1 MAKSIVDFTVQK
13 ISDLLIEEAVFLYGV
28 RDKVHQLR
36 TELRMM
42 ECYLQDADRKQE
54 EDETVKNWISEIRE
68 VAYDSDDVIEAYA
81 LKGASRRNSMTG
93 TLNRIKSF
101 ISAISRLIEIH
112 QVGSHVDDIISRI
125 TSLTKSLET
134 FGIRRDRGE
143 ASSSIHGRQRALR
156 RSYSHVI
163 EEDIIGVDYDVKILE
178 SCLVSNNNKGYKIVA
193 IWGMGGLGKTTLAKK
208 VYHST
213 KVKQNFES
221 LAWAYISQHCQA
233 RDVWEGILLK
243 LLSPSKELRE
253 ELANLRDDEVAKK
266 LYQVQVEKKCLVV
279 LDDIWNADSWNN
291 LSPGFPTGR
300 LLSVGSRI
308 LLTTRNTDV
317 ALHMDPTCYLH
328 KPKCLDEDDSWE
340 LFQKKAFPK
349 YDDPDSSITTEM
361 EKLGREMVGR
371 CGGLPLAIIVL
382 GGLLASKPSF
392 YEWDTVRQN
401 INTYLR
407 KAKGKEQLLGVSEV
421 LALSY
426 YELPYQ
432 LKPCFLHLAHFPENL
447 EIQTKKLIRI
457 WVAEGIISSVQ
468 NAGDNEEALEDVAQ
482 RYLTEL
488 VERCMIQVVEKSST
502 GRIRT
507 VQMHNLMRDLCV
519 SKAYEEN
526 FLDMIGSRNVDQ
538 TSTLKDMI
546 GSRNVDQNSTLK
558 ARPTGKVR
566 RIALYLDQDIDRF
579 FPRNLKSH
587 HHLRSILCYHE
598 KTARLSEWSS
608 MKSVLKK
615 CRLLRVLNLEGI
627 QCQMGKLPKEI
638 GFLIHLR
645 FLSLRNT
652 KIVELPNS
660 IGNLKCLQ
668 TLDLLTGNSTV
679 QIPNVIGKMEKLRH
693 LFLPESCGKDVE
705 KWCISNLKS
714 LQTLVNFPAEK
725 CDVKDLMKL
734 TDLRKLV
741 IDDPNFGEV
750 FESTNTN
757 VTFNHLESLF
767 YVSSEEISILE
778 VSAGCPNLY
787 KLHIEGPISNFP
799 SPNQISS
806 KLAKLKLQGSGLV
819 VDPMTTLEK
828 LPNLRLLELQL
839 DSFLGK
845 NMVCSSKGFPQL
857 RSLVLS
863 DLPNLEE
870 WKMEKGAMCCLGK
883 LEISNCTKLE
893 VVPDGIRFV
902 GSLKDLEIRSM
913 FAVFRMKLEKGGDE
927 HYKVQHV
934 PSLVFRYCDY

>member
-28 RDKVHQLR
+28 QDKVHQLR
-36 TELRMM
+36 TDLRMM
-42 ECYLQDADRKQE
+42 ESYLQDADRRQE
-54 EDETVKNWISEIRE
+54 DDETLKNWISEIRE

-81 LKGASRRNSMTG
+81 LKGASRRNNMTG
-93 TLNRIKSF
+93 TFNRIKSF
-101 ISAISRLIEIH
+101 VSMINRLIEIH
-112 QVGSHVDDIISRI
+112 QVGSQVDDIISRI
-125 TSLTKSLET
+125 TSLTSSLET

-143 ASSSIHGRQRALR
+143 ASSSLHGRQKALR

-163 EEDIIGVDYDVKILE
+163 EEDIIGVDYDVKMLE
-178 SCLVSNNNKGYKIVA
+178 SCLVNNNNKGYKIVA

-213 KVKQNFES
+213 KVRQSFES
-221 LAWAYISQHCQA
+221 FAWAYISQHCQA

-253 ELANLRDDEVAKK
+253 EIRDMRDDEVAKK

-279 LDDIWNADSWNN
+279 LDDIWSVDSWNN
-291 LSPGFPTGR
+291 LRPGFPTGS
-300 LLSVGSRI
+300 LLAVGSRI
-308 LLTTRNTDV
+308 LVTTRNTDV
-317 ALHMDPTCYLH
+317 ALHMDPSCYLH

-401 INTYLR
+401 INTHLR

-432 LKPCFLHLAHFPENL
+432 LKPCFLHLAHFPENI
-447 EIQTKKLIRI
+447 EIQTKKLVRI

-468 NAGDNEEALEDVAQ
+468 NSRDNEEALEDVAQ
-482 RYLTEL
+482 RYFTEL

-526 FLDMIGSRNVDQ
+526 FLNTIDSRNVDQ
-538 TSTLKDMI
+538 TS
-546 GSRNVDQNSTLK
+546 SSK
-558 ARPTGKVR
+558 ARPPGKVR

-579 FPRNLKSH
+579 LPRHLKSH

-608 MKSVLKK
+608 MKSVFKK

-652 KIVELPNS
+652 KIDELPNS

-679 QIPNVIGKMEKLRH
+679 QIPNVIGNMQKLRH
-693 LFLPESCGKDVE
+693 LFLPESCGNIVE
-705 KWCISNLKS
+705 KWCIANLQN
-714 LQTLVNFPAEK
+714 LQTLVNFPADK

-734 TDLRKLV
+734 TELRKLV

-750 FESTNTN
+750 FKSTN
-757 VTFNHLESLF
+757 VKFIHLESLF
-767 YVSSEEISILE
+767 YVSSEDISILE

-787 KLHIEGPISNFP
+787 KLHIEGPITNFP

-845 NMVCSSKGFPQL
+845 KMVCCSKGFPQL

-902 GSLKDLEIRSM
+902 GGLKDLEIRSM

>member
-1 MAKSIVDFTVQK
+1 MAKPIVDFTVQK
-13 ISDLLIEEAVFLYGV
+13 ISDLLIDEAVFLYEV
-28 RDKVHQLR
+28 KDKVQTLR

-42 ECYLQDADRKQE
+42 ESYLQDADRKQD
-54 EDETVKNWISEIRE
+54 EDESLKNWISEIRE
-68 VAYDSDDVIEAYA
+68 AAYDSDDVIEAYA
-81 LKGASRRNSMTG
+81 LKEASRRNMTG
-93 TLNRIKSF
+93 TLNRIKRFVS
-101 ISAISRLIEIH
+101 IINRLIEIH
-112 QVGSHVDDIISRI
+112 QVGSQVDAIISRI
-125 TSLTKSLET
+125 TSLTKSLKT
-134 FGIRRDRGE
+134 FGIKSEIGE
-143 ASSSIHGRQRALR
+143 ASSSIHGRNKALR

-163 EEDIIGVDYDVKILE
+163 EEDIIGVENDVNVLE
-178 SCLVSNNNKGYKIVA
+178 SCLVDNNNKGCKIVA

-213 KVKQNFES
+213 KVRQNFES

-253 ELANLRDDEVAKK
+253 ELVSMKDDEVAKK

-279 LDDIWNADSWNN
+279 LDDIWSVGTWNN
-291 LSPGFPTGR
+291 LSPGFPNER
-300 LLSVGSRI
+300 SLSVVGSKI
-308 LLTTRNTDV
+308 LLTTRNTEV
-317 ALHMDPTCYLH
+317 AMHMDSTCYRHELS
-328 KPKCLDEDDSWE
+328 CLNEDDSWE
-340 LFQKKAFPK
+340 LFQKKACRK
-349 YDDPDSSITTEM
+349 HDDPDPDSRISTEM

-382 GGLLASKPSF
+382 GGLLASKPTF

-401 INTYLR
+401 INSYLR

-447 EIQTKKLIRI
+447 EIQTKKLIRT

-468 NAGDNEEALEDVAQ
+468 SAGDGEEALEDVAQ

-526 FLDMIGSRNVDQ
+526 FLDIIDSRTDQ
-538 TSTLKDMI
+538 TST
-546 GSRNVDQNSTLK
+546 SK

-566 RIALYLDQDIDRF
+566 RIALYLDQDVDRF
-579 FPRNLKSH
+579 FPRHLKSH

-598 KTARLSEWSS
+598 KTARLTEWSL
-608 MKSVLKK
+608 MKSVFKK
-615 CRLLRVLNLEGI
+615 CKLLRVLNLEGI

-652 KIVELPNS
+652 KIDELPNS

-679 QIPNVIGKMEKLRH
+679 QIPNVIGNMEKLRH
-693 LFLPESCGKDVE
+693 LYLPESCGNGIE
-705 KWCISNLKS
+705 KWQLSNLKN

-734 TDLRKLV
+734 TSLRKLV
-741 IDDPNFGEV
+741 IDDPNYGDIFK
-750 FESTNTN
+750 STN

-767 YVSSEEISILE
+767 YVSSEEISVLD

-787 KLHIEGPISNFP
+787 KLHIEGPISNLP
-799 SPNQISS
+799 QPNQISS

-819 VDPMTTLEK
+819 ADPMTTLEK

-839 DSFLGK
+839 DSFVGK
-845 NMVCSSKGFPQL
+845 QMVCSSKGFPQL

-863 DLPNLEE
+863 DLSNLEQ
-870 WKMEKGAMCCLGK
+870 WKVEKGAMCCLGK

-893 VVPDGIRFV
+893 VVPEEIRFV
-902 GSLKDLEIRSM
+902 SSLKDLEIRSM
-913 FAVFRMKLEKGGDE
+913 FAAFRIKLEKGGDE